1 MGCGSANLR
10 SRDSGWIVVG
20 ESASIVV
27 APRVDPM
34 SKTELVPVLVHPE
47 LAEGVREMMREVE
60 AFRTAADEPGE
71 VDFAA
76 AERSLAAIVAKLEC
90 AGLAR
95 MLRSLDPREE
105 RVEVDGFAWRRLN
118 LQAGETY
125 WSLRGPVRV
134 ERGLYRRED
143 VRNGP
148 TMVPLDK
155 RAGMVEGRYTP
166 AAAKAVAKLAEALPS
181 RDADALVRSLGVL
194 PYSRASQQ
202 RAGLDIGARWDG
214 LHEAAAPAIT
224 ETMTLPKAAATL
236 SIAADRVA
244 LPMAEDRTPTPED
257 IAAGVKNPFS
267 VNYRMA
273 FVGVLTLCDADGE
286 GLTSIRHAH
295 IADDGE
301 KTVRAS
307 LAADVARLL
316 KRRPDLKLVTL
327 SDGAPDMQALVD
339 GAAEGLPVAAKLTDI
354 WHLLEKLAAAV
365 RSTGRYPKD
374 QIADWKA
381 ALLAHDDTIENI
393 EAELKGWGAEFEAE
407 TIPEELH
414 AALTYIA
421 NRRDR
426 LRYAAAHAAGLP
438 IGSGTAEATCKT
450 IVTVRMRRAGASW
463 TPEGAQAIL
472 GLRAVGTSSPERWDD
487 AMDRLI
493 ASYKAHVKPLPPR
506 VGRTK

>member
-1 MGCGSANLR
+1 
-10 SRDSGWIVVG
+10 
-20 ESASIVV
+20 
-27 APRVDPM
+27 M
-34 SKTELVPVLVHPE
+34 SKAELVSVLVHPE
-47 LAEGVREMMREVE
+47 LVEGVREMMREVD
-60 AFRTAADEPGE
+60 AFRAAAERSGE
-71 VDFAA
+71 VDFAS
-76 AERSLAAIVAKLEC
+76 AERSLASIVAKLEC

-95 MLRSLDPREE
+95 MLRSLDTQEE
-105 RVEVDGFAWRRLN
+105 RVEVDGIAWRRMN
-118 LQAGETY
+118 LHAAETY

-148 TMVPLDK
+148 TIVPLDK

-202 RAGLDIGARWDG
+202 RAGLDIGARWDT
-214 LHEAAAPAIT
+214 LHEAAEPAIT
-224 ETMTLPKAAATL
+224 EAMTLPKAAASL

-244 LPMAEDRTPTPED
+244 LPMAEDRPATLDD
-257 IAAGVKNPFS
+257 IAAGIKNPFA

-273 FVGVLTLCDADGE
+273 FVGVLTLYDADGE
-286 GLTSIRHAH
+286 ALTSIRHAH
-295 IADDGE
+295 IADEGE

-307 LAADVARLL
+307 LAADVGRLM

-339 GAAEGLPVAAKLTDI
+339 GAAEGLPVVAKLTDI
-354 WHLLEKLAAAV
+354 WHLLEKLSAAA
-365 RSTGRYPKD
+365 RATGRYPKD
-374 QIADWKA
+374 QIVEWKD
-381 ALLAHDDTIENI
+381 ALLACDDTVETI
-393 EAELKGWGAEFEAE
+393 EANLKTWAAEYDPQ
-407 TIPEELH
+407 TVPEDLH
-414 AALTYIA
+414 AALTYIE

-426 LRYAAAHAAGLP
+426 LRYATAHAAGLP
-438 IGSGTAEATCKT
+438 VGSGTAEATCKT

-472 GLRAVGTSSPERWDD
+472 GLRALGTSSVERWD
-487 AMDRLI
+487 AALDRLI
-493 ASYKAHVKPLPPR
+493 ASYTAKVKPLPPR
-506 VGRTK
+506 PSRGA

>member
-1 MGCGSANLR
+1 MQDA
-10 SRDSGWIVVG
+10 
-20 ESASIVV
+20 
-27 APRVDPM
+27 
-34 SKTELVPVLVHPE
+34 ELVAVMVHPD
-47 LAEGVREMMREVE
+47 LAEGVRAMMREVD
-60 AFRTAADEPGE
+60 AFRAAGGQPGE

-76 AERSLAAIVAKLEC
+76 AERSLSRIVAKLEC

-95 MLRSLDPREE
+95 MLQSLDPQEE
-105 RVEVDGFAWRRLN
+105 RVEIDGIAWRRLN
-118 LQAGETY
+118 LDAGETY

-134 ERGLYRRED
+134 QRGLYRRED

-148 TMVPLDK
+148 TIVPLDK

-181 RDADALVRSLGVL
+181 RDADALARSLDVL

-202 RAGLDIGARWDG
+202 RAGLDLGARWDT
-214 LHEAAAPAIT
+214 LHAAAEPTIT
-224 ETMTLPKAAATL
+224 EQMTIPKAAAAL
-236 SIAADRVA
+236 SVAADRVA
-244 LPMAEDRTPTPED
+244 LPMAEDRALTPDD
-257 IAAGVKNPFS
+257 IAAGIKNPFA

-273 FVGVLTLCDADGE
+273 FVGVLTLYDADGE
-286 GLTSIRHAH
+286 ALTSIRHAH
-295 IADDGE
+295 VADDGE

-327 SDGAPDMQALVD
+327 SDGAPDMQSLVD
-339 GAAEGLPVAAKLTDI
+339 GAVEGQTVTAKLTDI
-354 WHLLEKLAAAV
+354 WHLLEKLAAAM
-365 RSTGRYPKD
+365 RATGRYPKD
-374 QIADWKA
+374 QVGDWKD
-381 ALLAHDDTIENI
+381 ALLTNDEAIEEI
-393 EAELKGWGAEFEAE
+393 ETDLKRWEAEYDPKA
-407 TIPEELH
+407 IPEDLH

-426 LRYAAAHAAGLP
+426 LRYATAHAAGLP
-438 IGSGTAEATCKT
+438 VGSGTAEATCKT

-472 GLRAVGTSSPERWDD
+472 GLRALGTSSPERWD
-487 AMDRLI
+487 AALARLI

-506 VGRTK
+506 ARKGE